1 MKKFFL
7 LVVALAFLG
16 AGCATTS
23 STNSDFPNEFW
34 GVGSWRFAR
43 GSQIVYGATGEATIT
58 LHFTKK
64 YEDAKS
70 KQYEVEGTVAYIE
83 PVSCAYKIPSSR
95 LCPTPTCAVT
105 STSSGRISGVAIE
118 QDGGLTVKPQWL
130 DRTYPSE
137 AIATSCT
144 PGTTQAT
151 NTGTMLQQTMQ
162 TTGGIINNNWTID
175 AKDALFIDDVPG
187 EGTSEKTASITF
199 TTSLAGYGDG
209 VGLLGLYRHAP

>member
-1 MKKFFL
+1 MKKLFL
-7 LVVALAFLG
+7 LVAALTFLG
-16 AGCATTS
+16 AGCVATS
-23 STNSDFPNEFW
+23 STDSDFPDEFW
-34 GVGSWRFAR
+34 GVGSWRFAT
-43 GSQIVYGATGEATIT
+43 GSQIAYGATGEATIT

-64 YEDAKS
+64 YEDAES
-70 KQYEVEGTVAYIE
+70 KQYEVEGTVAYVE
-83 PVSCAYKIPSSR
+83 PVSCAYYVPSGW

-105 STSSGRISGVAIE
+105 STSPGKISGVALE
-118 QDGGLTVKPQWL
+118 QDGVLTVKPKWL
-130 DRTYPSE
+130 NKTYPSE

-144 PGTTQAT
+144 PGTTHAT

-175 AKDALFIDDVPG
+175 AKDALFIDDVPS

-209 VGLLGLYRHAP
+209 AGLLGLYRNAP